1 MMESSFRLNVLAGL
15 DYGSAEH
22 GDTADDVSVIH
33 NSVFINP
40 DTKQV
45 SSSWK

>member
-1 MMESSFRLNVLAGL
+1 MMESSFSLNVLARL
-15 DYGSAEH
+15 HYGSAEH
-22 GDTADDVSVIH
+22 GDTADDVSAIH
-33 NSVFINP
+33 NLVFINP